1 MAALDSLRGHSFRSE
16 IHIVQIPPP
25 KRIAPWAVA
34 LQAEVNEK
42 SDMDP
47 DHYRGNARF
56 VLLYDPEGQPSWDGP
71 FRIVCYAS
79 APVDREISDDP
90 MLSEVAWAWLT
101 DALDAHE
108 AEYHNLTGTVTRLY
122 NETFGGRSLLSART
136 EVELR
141 ASWSPEHPDLS
152 AHLQAW
158 AEFAAEACGLGPAG
172 IATLPLRLEE
182 ME

>member
-1 MAALDSLRGHSFRSE
+1 MDSLRGHAFRSE

-34 LQAEVNEK
+34 LQAEIND
-42 SDMDP
+42 SATLDS

-56 VLLYDPEGQPSWDGP
+56 VLLYDPEGQPAWDGP
-71 FRIVCYAS
+71 FRIVAYAS
-79 APVDREISDDP
+79 APVDRSIGDDP

-101 DALDAHE
+101 EALAIRG

-122 NETFGGRSLLSART
+122 NETFGGDALLAART
-136 EVELR
+136 EIELR
-141 ASWSPEHPDLS
+141 ASWSPDTS
-152 AHLQAW
+152 DVSQHLQAW
-158 AEFAAEACGLGPAG
+158 AQFAADACGLGPAG
-172 IATLPLRLEE
+172 VSALPLWLEE